1 VKDMSQQDLMKA
13 VAAGWKSLT
22 VDEKLIYFKLAKEE
36 NDRTFKEIEDLLKDV
51 SFQEKIE
58 IKMLIN
64 KVLYNERLQRRAT
77 QLKKARKLVSYC

>member
-1 VKDMSQQDLMKA
+1 MSQQDLMKA

-36 NDRTFKEIEDLLKDV
+36 NDRTFKEIDDLLKDV

-77 QLKKARKLVSYC
+77 QLKKARKLVSY

>member
-1 VKDMSQQDLMKA
+1 MSQQDLMKA

-36 NDRTFKEIEDLLKDV
+36 NDRTFKEIDDLLKDV

-64 KVLYNERLQRRAT
+64 KVLYNERLQRRAS
-77 QLKKARKLVSYC
+77 QLKKARKLVSY

>member
-1 VKDMSQQDLMKA
+1 MSQQDLMKA

>member
-1 VKDMSQQDLMKA
+1 MSQQDLMKA
-13 VAAGWKSLT
+13 VAAEWKSLT

-77 QLKKARKLVSYC
+77 QLKKARKLVSY